1 MKQTLLKTPS
11 TRLTE
16 DHDPVVTN
24 LTLDF
29 SGLTDEDVQ
38 EIAAQAAVIKWQ
50 SNARKGKAI
59 PITATY
65 KVPKPGTRG
74 SLVVD
79 YAQAL
84 VKLFGGDKAM
94 ILIRKYGTA
103 ELAYEAI
110 APALSALVEDEENT
124 GKDEETE

>member
-1 MKQTLLKTPS
+1 MKTTIIKTPS

-16 DHDPVVTN
+16 DHDQVTTT

-29 SGLTDEDVQ
+29 TGLTDEDIQ
-38 EIAAQAAVIKWQ
+38 EIAAQQLVIKWQ
-50 SNARKGKAI
+50 GNARRMKAI
-59 PITATY
+59 PTVATY
-65 KVPKPGTRG
+65 KVPKPGTRAT
-74 SLVVD
+74 LVVD

-94 ILIRKYGTA
+94 VLIRKYGTA

-110 APALSALVEDEENT
+110 APALSALVEDEET
-124 GKDEETE
+124 AGEATE